1 MAQKISV
8 GIDIGSSTIK
18 VMIVEAVGGDPK
30 AKPRV
35 IGIGYAETDGIRNGY
50 IVSPEE
56 TSKSLKR
63 AIYEAQKTSGYKIDK
78 AYFSICSAG
87 LEGLVNTSTVTLGNR
102 EMTVTGS
109 DIEQAIE
116 QCQNE
121 LKENEIRNREILHAI
136 PLGFKIDGKQIFG
149 KPQGMVGLTLEVRVF
164 FITALSQH
172 LANLLETAKLAKIE
186 IEDIIASP
194 VASSVTLLS
203 KSQQVAGCGL
213 LTIGSE
219 TVSLGVFENGVPIC
233 IEVTP
238 IGSRDITNDVALG
251 FKVSL
256 EEAER
261 IKKSRPE
268 SLPYPRRKIEEVVK
282 ARLEDICDFAQA
294 TLKKIG
300 KQGLLPAGILITGGG
315 AMNIYIEDLIKEK
328 LKLPAKKIG
337 IKFDGE
343 SKVPINDATWSI
355 AYGLGTIGIES
366 GDEQSYGINIGGIFV
381 KSAKNGF
388 KRWIKNVSKLIRRI
402 LP

>member
-18 VMIVEAVGGDPK
+18 VMVVESVGTDPK

-35 IGIGYAETDGIRNGY
+35 IGIGYAEAEGIKNGY
-50 IVSPEE
+50 IINSEE
-56 TSKSLKR
+56 ASKSLRR

-87 LEGLVNTSTVTLGNR
+87 LEGMINNTTVSLGTK
-102 EMTVTGS
+102 ETTVSGS

-121 LKENEIRNREILHAI
+121 LKEEEIRNREILHAI

-149 KPQGMVGLTLEVRVF
+149 KPQGMVGLTLEVKVF

-172 LANLLETAKLAKIE
+172 LGNLLETAKLSNIE

-194 VASSVTLLS
+194 VASSITLLS

-233 IEVTP
+233 IEVIP
-238 IGSRDITNDVALG
+238 LGSRDITNDIALG
-251 FKVSL
+251 FKKL
-256 EEAER
+256 R
-261 IKKSRPE
+261 E
-268 SLPYPRRKIEEVVK
+268 SKNLAQRVYLTQDVK
-282 ARLEDICDFAQA
+282 
-294 TLKKIG
+294 LKKW
-300 KQGLLPAGILITGGG
+300 LRL
-315 AMNIYIEDLIKEK
+315 DLR
-328 LKLPAKKIG
+328 
-337 IKFDGE
+337 
-343 SKVPINDATWSI
+343 
-355 AYGLGTIGIES
+355 
-366 GDEQSYGINIGGIFV
+366 IFV
-381 KSAKNGF
+381 TLHKQH
-388 KRWIKNVSKLIRRI
+388 
-402 LP
+402 